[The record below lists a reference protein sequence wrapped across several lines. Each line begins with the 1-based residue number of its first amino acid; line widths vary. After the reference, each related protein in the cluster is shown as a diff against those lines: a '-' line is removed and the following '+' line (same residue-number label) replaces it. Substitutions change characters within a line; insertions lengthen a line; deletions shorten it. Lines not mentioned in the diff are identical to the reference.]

1 MINSYCIYLKNIN
14 NESYICVMIEL
25 IEMRDKI
32 EKITKKQQIEILKII
47 KKMDVPFSENNNGV
61 FFNLSLLNHEQLNKL
76 NSYINYLKDQ
86 DESLQTIEDMK
97 NELSDVYFNGI
108 KNTVKD
114 NNSKY
119 TNNEFIT

>member
-1 MINSYCIYLKNIN
+1 
-14 NESYICVMIEL
+14 MIEL

-47 KKMDVPFSENNNGV
+47 KKMDVPSSENNNGV